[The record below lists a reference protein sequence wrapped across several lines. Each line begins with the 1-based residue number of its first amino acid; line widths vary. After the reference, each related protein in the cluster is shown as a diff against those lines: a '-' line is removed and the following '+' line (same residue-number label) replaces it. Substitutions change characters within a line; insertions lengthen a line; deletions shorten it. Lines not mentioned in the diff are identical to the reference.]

1 MTNVAVAV
9 ALPLLAAFLLP
20 LINRVSIAA
29 AGLVGPLVLLASLMA
44 LLVHWPV
51 FGGDA
56 FSVALGGF
64 APPLGI
70 VFYVDGLSLL
80 FALSVPL
87 MVFLMW
93 PWGRQRV
100 REQTLSLV
108 LSAAGTGLA
117 LSGDLF
123 NIYVFYELVA
133 VASYG
138 LVVSRGTGAA
148 FTAGFRYLIL
158 SAFGSVMALSGI
170 ALVYTATGTL
180 NLAQL
185 AQVAPQLLTDT
196 QALAAFVLIL
206 LGLGVK
212 AELFPVNAWV
222 PEVYATAERRVSGLL
237 AGLVS
242 KLAVIV
248 LLRLLILVFPSEEA
262 RLVLL
267 ILGVL
272 GVISGEL
279 AAWRAPDLARML
291 AWSSIAQLGM
301 VFVAFSIS
309 GTAGVIAGIAIALH
323 HLIAKPAL
331 FLLAESWGG
340 ALQRLAGASRKSP
353 LATGLFILFALSLV
367 GVPPLPGFWAKF
379 LLLSGLAETG
389 SGLFLAAMGV
399 ILVATVIEANYL
411 FRAASIMMAHKEGP
425 KEYEEPRLP
434 HTRLDLATATLFG
447 VVLIASVI
455 WLQNLGGTLES
466 MAVQAA
472 DTTYYVEHVFTAQGG
487 TTP

>member
-1 MTNVAVAV
+1 MSDVVIAV

-20 LINRVSIAA
+20 LISRTSASAGSIA
-29 AGLVGPLVLLASLMA
+29 GPLVLLISL
-44 LLVHWPV
+44 LVLVVHWPV
-51 FGGDA
+51 FGGEA

-80 FALSVPL
+80 FALSVPA
-87 MVFLMW
+87 MVLLMW
-93 PWGRQRV
+93 PWGRERV

-148 FTAGFRYLIL
+148 YTAGFRYLIL
-158 SAFGSVMALSGI
+158 SAFGSVMALTGI

-248 LLRLLILVFPSEEA
+248 ILRLLILVFPSEDA
-262 RLVLL
+262 RQVLL
-267 ILGVL
+267 VLGVL

-309 GTAGVIAGIAIALH
+309 GTVGIVAGIAVALH

-331 FLLAESWGG
+331 FLLAERWGG
-340 ALQRLAGASRKSP
+340 ALDRLAGVSRQSP

-389 SGLFLAAMGV
+389 NGLFLAAMGV
-399 ILVATVIEANYL
+399 VLVATVIEANYL
-411 FRAASIMMAHKEGP
+411 FRAASSMMAAKSEPPGD
-425 KEYEEPRLP
+425 EEPRLS
-434 HTRLDLATATLFG
+434 HARLDLATVTILA
-447 VVLIASVI
+447 VVLIASVG
-455 WLQNLGGTLES
+455 WLQNLGATLEV
-466 MAVQAA
+466 MAAQVA
-472 DTTYYVEHVFTAQGG
+472 DTAFYVEHVFTGQGG
-487 TTP
+487 VTP